1 MAQDCSRIF
10 GLKCILLVVSF
21 LIRHLSVLMLQGV
34 RFKKIAPPN
43 AERLAASAA
52 EDAIK

>member
-1 MAQDCSRIF
+1 M
-10 GLKCILLVVSF
+10 F
-21 LIRHLSVLMLQGV
+21 LYNSVLELVCVLCNVSIFACTVYMLQGI